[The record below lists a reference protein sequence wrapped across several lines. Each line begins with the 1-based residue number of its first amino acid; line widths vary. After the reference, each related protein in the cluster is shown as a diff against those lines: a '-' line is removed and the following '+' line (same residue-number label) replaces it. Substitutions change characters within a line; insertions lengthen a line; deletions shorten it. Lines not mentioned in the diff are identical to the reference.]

1 MTGKDFQEKHARN
14 LKAASDEIRKG
25 AEAVT
30 VAPGVK
36 AAEQRKAWET
46 KMASKEV
53 QDKWANNVRKVSL
66 DDWKKDMIEKGVG
79 RISAGLDRSADKIAA
94 FGDKLISF
102 EKSAKAEFD
111 KIHPLTIDESADKMV
126 KWIKKMHEFKK

>member
-25 AEAVT
+25 VESVN

-36 AAEQRKAWET
+36 AAEQRKAWEA
-46 KMASKEV
+46 KMSSKEV
-53 QDKWANNVRKVSL
+53 QDKWERNVKGVSL

-79 RISAGLDRSADKIAA
+79 RISAGLDRSADKIAE

-126 KWIKKMHEFKK
+126 KWIKKMHEFHK